1 MRIILGL
8 GFKAK
13 ELPSIIFDSC
23 ELASDGP
30 LVSPLA
36 EVRYHLEGAE
46 ESHTVQ
52 LDLQKK
58 KFLKP
63 LVGVDAKKF
72 KNGIQNA
79 TKGIRLSVDEYCN
92 ATMFGEDEEPFTIV
106 DEPFQKD
113 AEEKTGPTIH

>member
-13 ELPSIIFDSC
+13 ELPSVIFDSC
-23 ELASDGP
+23 EIASDGP

-52 LDLQKK
+52 FDIRKK
-58 KFLKP
+58 FFLKP
-63 LVGVDAKKF
+63 FTGVDAKKF
-72 KNGIQNA
+72 KKGLSNA
-79 TKGIRLSVDEYCN
+79 ANAIRLSVDEYCN
-92 ATMFGEDEEPFTIV
+92 ATMFGEDEEPLTIA